1 MSARGF
7 HFTKTL
13 YSLSAWFTRRAD
25 SRTTIL
31 SQDFLFHGFL
41 YFALFKARKYF
52 SFSAYF
58 NSNKKKER
66 FSAKCFDDFN
76 PRGFYLP
83 GTFRLVIQDQSSTT
97 DSLAKYL
104 ATIIL
109 SKERA
114 AKNYRV
120 RFTDSMRLF
129 KNNSFQTRC
138 VPHGVHNSTDC
149 ENKNIVRVSY
159 ADSTQKIFPRRGLF
173 ATQTNWSL
181 TFALKIVEI
190 SFVGL
195 WCLWLCYSTLLTL
208 IHIFFSKKSLFKD
221 AFSVKWQDCFQ
232 KVAMNGET
240 SWKSSSPTHIC
251 FIGAVM
257 SVSQFS
263 NTEFL

>member
-1 MSARGF
+1 MNFSSLKNTTQKFSLPYDGGGGGGRWWARED
-7 HFTKTL
+7 FTLRKL
-13 YSLSAWFTRRAD
+13 FIPYPLDSLDARILERQFYHKISSFMDFFISLSLRRENI
-25 SRTTIL
+25 SRSRPISTQT
-31 SQDFLFHGFL
+31 
-41 YFALFKARKYF
+41 
-52 SFSAYF
+52 
-58 NSNKKKER
+58 KKKER

-138 VPHGVHNSTDC
+138 VPHGVYNSTDC

-159 ADSTQKIFPRRGLF
+159 ADSTQKLFPRRGLF
-173 ATQTNWSL
+173 AT
-181 TFALKIVEI
+181 KRI
-190 SFVGL
+190 
-195 WCLWLCYSTLLTL
+195 
-208 IHIFFSKKSLFKD
+208 D
-221 AFSVKWQDCFQ
+221 R
-232 KVAMNGET
+232 
-240 SWKSSSPTHIC
+240 
-251 FIGAVM
+251 
-257 SVSQFS
+257 
-263 NTEFL
+263 